1 MIWHILFFFAG
12 LFELALVPYTICT
25 GVNLMLYKED
35 GQNDTFFYMELIID
49 IMWLVNILV
58 TFCTAVK
65 KDFGL
70 EDEFKQIAQNYLFKD
85 FILDMLSTIPT
96 LVTVYAK

>member
-1 MIWHILFFFAG
+1 
-12 LFELALVPYTICT
+12 
-25 GVNLMLYKED
+25 
-35 GQNDTFFYMELIID
+35 MELIID

-96 LVTVYAK
+96 LVTVYAKQKWYLYYFKVFRILPGKVNAIFSQVLEKVATWKSAKK